1 MILYAFYFIN
11 WFDLYNGKGSW
22 DFSFTQFWE
31 EEMGEMVKFR
41 FKKTSQRL

>member
-1 MILYAFYFIN
+1 MCLYFIN

-31 EEMGEMVKFR
+31 EEMGEMVKFHL
-41 FKKTSQRL
+41 KKTSQRL